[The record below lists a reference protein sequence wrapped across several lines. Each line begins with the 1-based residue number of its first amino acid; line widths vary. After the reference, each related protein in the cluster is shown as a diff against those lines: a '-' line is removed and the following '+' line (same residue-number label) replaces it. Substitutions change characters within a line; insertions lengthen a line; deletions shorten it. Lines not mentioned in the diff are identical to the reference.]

1 MEVKTEKQGKTNA
14 IIGYITMIGTIV
26 AIILN
31 MDKQNAFARFH
42 IRQAFGINITYL
54 LLGTIAGYF
63 NSWGVST
70 AFSIFISVLWFYG
83 FITMLQEKCSPVPI
97 IGPYFQK
104 WFVFIK

>member
-63 NSWGVST
+63 NSWGVPLHFTSL
-70 AFSIFISVLWFYG
+70 FQYSG
-83 FITMLQEKCSPVPI
+83 FMDL
-97 IGPYFQK
+97 
-104 WFVFIK
+104 